1 MFFLWCILGVLLYFI
16 KFSLIFYRIYNI
28 MFCFKFIKNGEWVV
42 IVVLIV
48 IFVNNVLL
56 EMFGKLLLIEVY
68 VIYFIVD
75 FLFNWKV

>member
-1 MFFLWCILGVLLYFI
+1 MFFLWCILGVLLYFM

-28 MFCFKFIKNGEWVV
+28 MFCFEFIKKGEWVV

-75 FLFNWKV
+75 FLFYWKV